1 MVVFPEPE
9 TPVTTVSLPWGMATS
24 KGFTVWMAPVAK
36 RMTPRWNRSFSA
48 ARWRTSTW
56 ASPVRKG
63 PIWEAGQRP
72 SSSTVP
78 WATTW
83 PPLAPASGPIS
94 SIQSASRKI
103 WVSWST
109 SSTEFRE
116 PGTAF
121 THCTSWERD
130 MAQAW
135 SREMPRSLGARAAS
149 LRRVPWQSGQVP
161 SIRNFST
168 RFMPFSSFT
177 LARAFSTV

>member
-1 MVVFPEPE
+1 MR
-9 TPVTTVSLPWGMATS
+9 TARASCI
-24 KGFTVWMAPVAK
+24 
-36 RMTPRWNRSFSA
+36 
-48 ARWRTSTW
+48 RWR
-56 ASPVRKG
+56 SPVDRVEDALSRLRY
-63 PIWEAGQRP
+63 PSP
-72 SSSTVP
+72 SSSSRRATV
-78 WATTW
+78 WKDWQMLSAM
-83 PPLAPASGPIS
+83 GRIS
-94 SIQSASRKI
+94 SG
-103 WVSWST
+103 
-109 SSTEFRE
+109 RE

>member
-1 MVVFPEPE
+1 MGVASMSFTRRMPGASTSRTWPGSFSPAVAASSPGMRLSSTMVVFPEPE

-36 RMTPRWNRSFSA
+36 RMAPRWNRSFSA

-109 SSTEFRE
+109 SSTE
-116 PGTAF
+116 
-121 THCTSWERD
+121 
-130 MAQAW
+130 
-135 SREMPRSLGARAAS
+135 L
-149 LRRVPWQSGQVP
+149 P
-161 SIRNFST
+161 SATKSSITLVSPTMLEGCSPMEGSSST
-168 RFMPFSSFT
+168 
-177 LARAFSTV
+177 